1 MPPDDLPIIDDLH
14 GLFLSGR
21 PLLDVRAPVEFAEG
35 AFPGAVNLP
44 LIDDLERHEIGTAYA
59 ESGQAAAVELGEQ
72 LVSGPDR
79 AARIARWETYLKDHP
94 DAVLYCFR
102 GGMRSRIS
110 QHWLFDQAGLRCP
123 RVQGGYKAMRRY
135 LLEQLDT
142 LSGRCKP
149 VVIGG
154 RTGVGKTRLLQRC
167 AAQIDLEGF
176 AHHRGS
182 AFGHHPEPQPSQIDF
197 ENAVAVALLR
207 QVHPENRHFVIEDE
221 SRNIGSRHVPP
232 ALFERLQQSPLVLLE
247 ADIDQRIAT
256 TVQEYVHDSLASFR
270 TAVGEANAYEHWVGY
285 LRSALRRIARRL
297 GGERYTA
304 VSQLLERALM
314 EHRSDPQTT
323 AHCEWIR
330 YLLVEYYDGMYTYQ
344 LEHKRDRIAFRGTHD
359 EVLDYLHKT
368 YGIEPAVSTV

>member
-1 MPPDDLPIIDDLH
+1 MSPEDLPIIDDLH

-44 LIDDLERHEIGTAYA
+44 LIDDLERHEIGTVYA

-72 LVSGPDR
+72 LVGGPDR
-79 AARIARWETYLKDHP
+79 AARIARWEAYLRDHP

-110 QHWLFDQAGLRCP
+110 QRWLFEHAGLRCP

-167 AAQIDLEGF
+167 AAKIDLEDY

-207 QVHPENRHFVIEDE
+207 QAYPDIRHFAVEDE

-247 ADIDQRIAT
+247 VDIGQRIAT

-270 TAVGEANAYEHWVGY
+270 IAVGEANAYGHWADY
-285 LRSALRRIARRL
+285 LRSALQRISRRL
-297 GGERYTA
+297 GGERYRA
-304 VSQLLERALM
+304 ASRLLEQALM

-323 AHCEWIR
+323 AHREWIR
-330 YLLVEYYDGMYTYQ
+330 FLLVEYYDGMYNYQ
-344 LEHKRDRIAFRGTHD
+344 LEHKRDRIVFRGTQD

-368 YGIEPAVSTV
+368 YGIETAVPTV

>member
-1 MPPDDLPIIDDLH
+1 MSPDDLPIIDDLH
-14 GLFLSGR
+14 ALFLSGR
-21 PLLDVRAPVEFAEG
+21 PLLDVRAPVEFAAG

-44 LIDDLERHEIGTAYA
+44 LIDDLERHEIGTVYA

-79 AARIARWETYLKDHP
+79 DARVARWQAFLTDHP

-110 QHWLFDQAGLRCP
+110 QRWLFDHAGLRCP
-123 RVQGGYKAMRRY
+123 RVRGGFKAMRRY
-135 LLEQLDT
+135 LLEQLEA

-167 AAQIDLEGF
+167 AAQIDLEGY

-207 QVHPENRHFVIEDE
+207 QVHPDNRHFVIEDE

-232 ALFERLQQSPLVLLE
+232 VLFERLQQSPLVLLE
-247 ADIDQRIAT
+247 ADIDQRVAT

-270 TAVGEANAYEHWVGY
+270 IAVGEANAYAHWANY
-285 LRSALRRIARRL
+285 LRGALQRIARRL
-297 GGERYTA
+297 GGERYQA
-304 VSQLLERALM
+304 VSQRLERALM
-314 EHRSDPQTT
+314 EHRSDPQTA
-323 AHCEWIR
+323 AHREWIR
-330 YLLVEYYDGMYTYQ
+330 FLLVEYYDGMYNYQ
-344 LEHKRDRIAFRGTHD
+344 LERKRDRIAFRGNYD

-368 YGIEPAVSTV
+368 YGIETAVAPV